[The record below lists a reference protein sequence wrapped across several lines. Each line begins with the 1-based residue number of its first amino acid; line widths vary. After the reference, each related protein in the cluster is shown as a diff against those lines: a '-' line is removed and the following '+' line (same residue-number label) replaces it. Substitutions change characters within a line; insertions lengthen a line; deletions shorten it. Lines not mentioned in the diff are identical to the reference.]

1 MLLPRGV
8 GLGSVVDIRVTRNET
23 QEQRKREEFITLQD
37 EILQK
42 YGVTSPSPPVIHQSG
57 VTQTTVT
64 IGWEPLDLAN
74 ADLLSL
80 DVLRNGERIA
90 KIPRARSSTST
101 KLSGLAMDTEY
112 SIQLVMSTSA
122 GLFAS
127 NELLIK
133 THTLDDLSGIFVCL
147 GCIPDARLCE
157 ATKKVVEALGARWS
171 NQIQLETTHLVCSVS
186 PGPTEE
192 QQMKLYEKAEQ
203 LTLPII
209 QPHWL
214 FACSDKKRMLSIS
227 PFYLDCMPPNALEV
241 QEQISRMQE
250 QSENTQRPVSD
261 TADTADVRPHANVE
275 ESPNNGQVNAGLP
288 VIPAS
293 DREVL
298 DVHEKSAPA
307 MLNDDTIDVWASTE
321 PAKQR
326 SPRNASIAAENPQSD
341 ALMAQNVWDETS
353 TQNEHERAP
362 VDEMR
367 PEPTMLETDE
377 AKMQESEAKKQ
388 STQTPA
394 STREGP
400 EEELIN
406 DKAYP
411 VDSGFHQFVE
421 QEPESKK
428 PTPDDESAV
437 KGNQPVTEETQTQH
451 TDKEALT
458 DNTPE
463 RKTEADMENIDL
475 NDS

>member
-1 MLLPRGV
+1 M
-8 GLGSVVDIRVTRNET
+8 
-23 QEQRKREEFITLQD
+23 
-37 EILQK
+37 
-42 YGVTSPSPPVIHQSG
+42 
-57 VTQTTVT
+57 TQTTVT

-214 FACSDKKRMLSIS
+214 FACSDKKRYVDFHLRDSMLSIS

-353 TQNEHERAP
+353 KQNEHERAP

-406 DKAYP
+406 NKAYP